1 VTGHFSDVPLAQRV
15 MELPWMTQAELAQ
28 AIPPAYTHWIA
39 ERILE
44 SGVLTH
50 AA

>member
-1 VTGHFSDVPLAQRV
+1 LPLAQRV

-28 AIPPAYTHWIA
+28 AIPPAYTAWIGDQMLA
-39 ERILE
+39 
-44 SGVLTH
+44 SGVFAY